1 MRMTEKVTVRKT
13 KHVRYSHIVRWP
25 GADGKR
31 IAKLFTNETAALLW
45 AKERRAELGDV
56 GESFGSITEAERG
69 AVMFWR
75 AFVSSTPGVP
85 ADADMLSVLQDHAKR
100 WRTARE
106 SVTVSVALERFL
118 DQQEIDGASARHL
131 ASLKSRL
138 NTFAGNK
145 WNPTSKKYEIGKTG
159 SKIVSTVTPE
169 FFTAWL
175 NGLRATRADRV
186 GNKLT
191 LITRENLKRS
201 CRTFFAYC
209 QRSGWIEVNPVPIER
224 KKRTREHRLANNK
237 APGIL
242 LPDQVALFMQ
252 AVKIHAPQLL
262 AFWAVKFFAGIRD
275 AEADRMTWDMIDL
288 EGGEIHLP
296 AGVTKTADQRTVKIS
311 DNLREWLKLG
321 VRKTARIAA
330 SAKARQYPHK
340 RVMKSLVTLH
350 PETKEPVPFIFPSN
364 AARHCFGT
372 YHLYAHRAAGETALQ
387 LGHKGDPGMLHEH
400 YKNPTAEKHAAAFW
414 EIYPELKPTK
424 RKKAKPSNVISIEVP
439 RPASGAKTKRVA
451 RGTR

>member
-13 KHVRYSHIVRWP
+13 KHVRYSHVVRWP

-56 GESFGSITEAERG
+56 GEAFGSITEAERG

-75 AFVSSTPGVP
+75 SFSSSTPGVP
-85 ADADMLSVLQDHAKR
+85 ADMLPVLQEYAKR
-100 WRTARE
+100 WRVSRA
-106 SVTVSVALERFL
+106 SVSVSVALERFL
-118 DQQEIDGASARHL
+118 DQQEVDGASARHL
-131 ASLKSRL
+131 ASLRSRVGSL
-138 NTFAGNK
+138 NRDHGE
-145 WNPTSKKYEIGKTG
+145 SL
-159 SKIVSTVTPE
+159 VSAIDQST
-169 FFTAWL
+169 FTAWL
-175 NGLRATRADRV
+175 NGLRATRADKV

-275 AEADRMTWDMIDL
+275 AEADRMTWDMIDM
-288 EGGEIHLP
+288 ESGEIHLP

-400 YKNPTAEKHAAAFW
+400 YKNPAAEKHAAAFW
-414 EIYPELKPTK
+414 EIYPEPKTAK
-424 RKKAKPSNVISIEVP
+424 RKKAEPSNVVSINP
-439 RPASGAKTKRVA
+439 PAATRQSKRKTP
-451 RGTR
+451 

>member
-1 MRMTEKVTVRKT
+1 MRMTDKVTVRKT

-75 AFVSSTPGVP
+75 AFSISTPGVP
-85 ADADMLSVLQDHAKR
+85 ADMLPVLQEYAKR
-100 WRTARE
+100 WRVARA
-106 SVTVSVALERFL
+106 SVSVSVALERFL
-118 DQQEIDGASARHL
+118 DQQEVDGASVRHL
-131 ASLKSRL
+131 ASLRSRVGSLNKSYGENL
-138 NTFAGNK
+138 
-145 WNPTSKKYEIGKTG
+145 
-159 SKIVSTVTPE
+159 VSAIDQAT
-169 FFTAWL
+169 FTAWL
-175 NGLRATRADRV
+175 NGLRATRADRA

-252 AVKIHAPQLL
+252 AVKTHAPQLL

-311 DNLREWLKLG
+311 NNLREWLKLG

-330 SAKARQYPHK
+330 STKGRQYPHK

-350 PETKEPVPFIFPSN
+350 PETQEPVPFIFPSN

-400 YKNPTAEKHAAAFW
+400 YKNPTAEKHAGAFW
-414 EIYPELKPTK
+414 EIYPSPKPKK
-424 RKKAKPSNVISIEVP
+424 RTRAKPSNVVP
-439 RPASGAKTKRVA
+439 IDQPTSVEKPRKAQ
-451 RGTR
+451 

>member
-13 KHVRYSHIVRWP
+13 KHTRYSHVVRWP

-75 AFVSSTPGVP
+75 AFVGTTTDLP
-85 ADADMLSVLQDHAKR
+85 ADADMLQVLQNHAKR
-100 WRTARE
+100 WRVSRA
-106 SVTVSVALERFL
+106 SVTVSVSLERFL
-118 DQQEIDGASARHL
+118 DQQEVDGASVRHL
-131 ASLKSRL
+131 ASLRSRVGRL
-138 NTFAGNK
+138 NKDHGE
-145 WNPTSKKYEIGKTG
+145 SL
-159 SKIVSTVTPE
+159 VSAIDQAT
-169 FFTAWL
+169 FTAWL

-201 CRTFFAYC
+201 CRTFFAFC
-209 QRSGWIEVNPVPIER
+209 HRSGWIEVNPVPIER

-350 PETKEPVPFIFPSN
+350 SETKEPVPFIFPSN

-372 YHLYAHRAAGETALQ
+372 YHLYAYRAAGETALQ

-414 EIYPELKPTK
+414 EIYPTPKPEKQK
-424 RKKAKPSNVISIEVP
+424 RTKPSNVVP
-439 RPASGAKTKRVA
+439 IDQPTASKQPRKA
-451 RGTR
+451 R

>member
-1 MRMTEKVTVRKT
+1 MRMTEKVTVRPT
-13 KHVRYSHIVRWP
+13 KHARYSYIVRWP
-25 GADGKR
+25 GPDGKR
-31 IAKLFTNETAALLW
+31 VAKLFSNETEALIW
-45 AKERRAELGDV
+45 AKERKAELGDV

-75 AFVSSTPGVP
+75 SFVVTTPDAP
-85 ADADMLSVLQDHAKR
+85 ADMLPILQEHAHR
-100 WRTARE
+100 WRMTRA
-106 SVTVSVALERFL
+106 SVTVSTALDRFL
-118 DQQEIDGASARHL
+118 DQQEVDGASVRHL

-138 NTFAGNK
+138 HAFAGST
-145 WNPTSKKYEIGKTG
+145 WNPTTKKYEIGETG
-159 SKIVSTVTPE
+159 NKIVSSITTE

-201 CRTFFAYC
+201 CRTFFTYC

-288 EGGEIHLP
+288 EAGEIHLP

-330 SAKARQYPHK
+330 SAKARQHPHK

-350 PETKEPVPFIFPSN
+350 PETNEPVPFIFPSN

-414 EIYPELKPTK
+414 EIYPETKPKK
-424 RKKAKPSNVISIEVP
+424 RTAKPSNVVP
-439 RPASGAKTKRVA
+439 IDQPTQATTSKSNRKTR
-451 RGTR
+451 